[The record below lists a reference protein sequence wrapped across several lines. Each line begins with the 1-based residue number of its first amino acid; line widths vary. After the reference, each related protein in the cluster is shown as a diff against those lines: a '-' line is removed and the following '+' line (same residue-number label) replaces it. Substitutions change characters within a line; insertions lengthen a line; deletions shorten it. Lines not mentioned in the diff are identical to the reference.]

1 MSDIVEKKARIYYPK
16 FWSKEVL
23 RTLVKN
29 NKLTKEAYKRITNE
43 DYEQQFK
50 EYYEYR
56 YVNQC

>member
-43 DYEQQFK
+43 DYE
-50 EYYEYR
+50 
-56 YVNQC
+56 